1 MKNMFQTLQ
10 LTSRVEVDQL
20 TRCLFNRQSQTG
32 SPMFSTE
39 VWSNTLF
46 SKVKLTLGN
55 VCAQMFC
62 ATSWFEELF
71 TINTKGYYG
80 ESIYAFIN
88 EWGIHKLLWA
98 DGEKGGYNG
107 ERGRARKHFIFFQNT
122 TKPHSPCKN
131 K

>member
-10 LTSRVEVDQL
+10 LTSRVEIDQL
-20 TRCLFNRQSQTG
+20 TRCFYNRQSQTG
-32 SPMFSTE
+32 SPMFSTW

-55 VCAQMFC
+55 GCAQMFF
-62 ATSWFEELF
+62 ATSCFVEYF
-71 TINTKGYYG
+71 TVKTKGYYG

-88 EWGIHKLLWA
+88 EWDTPKLLWTE
-98 DGEKGGYNG
+98 GEMGSYNG
-107 ERGRARKHFIFFQNT
+107 ERGFVRKHSVVPQNT
-122 TKPHSPCKN
+122 TKTHSPCKN